1 MELVSVSKISFKLMK
16 IPILEQISGNMK
28 KFYYYFVYYISYS
41 DIMKV
46 LFSLKS
52 SLSKNNQRDFF
63 RYSPIKQDHAQ
74 FSTVPLNSSS
84 IDQY

>member
-52 SLSKNNQRDFF
+52 SLSKNNQRDFLGI
-63 RYSPIKQDHAQ
+63 R
-74 FSTVPLNSSS
+74 PLNRTTPNS
-84 IDQY
+84 QRYP